1 MLGACAALGGR
12 GGGGGGDAW
21 GNLEGFQEEVTP
33 DFQVLKDE

>member
-1 MLGACAALGGR
+1 MLGACAALGWSKGA
-12 GGGGGGDAW
+12 GDAW